1 MQVRL
6 LLSEPQQIEEPNMGN
21 RITKFSAV
29 IEAKI
34 KELGEKIEGAEFRF
48 SLNGTPHLVVTLQ
61 NWEHRFSIT
70 YFASTDTWRS
80 FYPYAV
86 VGAIE
91 RKKDLKSAD
100 AVVALFNELRT
111 REKTDK
117 KK

>member
-1 MQVRL
+1 MFESCRA
-6 LLSEPQQIEEPNMGN
+6 STQQIDKIMGHK
-21 RITKFSAV
+21 ITKFSAF

-34 KELGEKIEGAEFRF
+34 REVGVKIEGAEFRF
-48 SLNGTPHLVVTLQ
+48 SMNGTPHLVVTLP

-80 FYPYAV
+80 FYPYAII
-86 VGAIE
+86 GAE
-91 RKKDLKSAD
+91 QRKKDLKSAD

-117 KK
+117 TKE